1 MSHLQFYHFFLCNT
15 NHTISNAILLLSTMS
30 YVTYTALVNIMLT
43 LTSRTVVSSISREM
57 CVRALNGTVARW
69 LMCVKHD
76 GKLVETLL

>member
-1 MSHLQFYHFFLCNT
+1 
-15 NHTISNAILLLSTMS
+15 MS